1 MTHIAPIRL
10 PVRVCA
16 RTSERT
22 SASALTKAHR
32 TGWQAGVSLVE
43 LLVATAIGAII
54 SMGAATLFANTI
66 LNTRTL
72 NSASQIQEVGMQTIS
87 TLSRQLRQTGFVD
100 LLATNNGLDLLRQDT
115 NAAMFNIEP
124 SATSTLFQTT
134 YNQAALHGCDGA
146 YSATTL
152 ADSTCGTASSTAQS
166 LTVAYQVL
174 TTTPSDGGAPT
185 LLDGFTNRRGMAGD
199 CNNNSTRMASP
210 PVDYAVNRYSIS
222 ANNVLSCRGN
232 GGTSQPIAN
241 NIEQLVVLYGLA
253 QTNNNLALI
262 APSQDLSVSQ
272 YVPAAAI
279 TAANAW
285 SRVIAVRLCILVAGE
300 AGSLAANSAALV
312 TNKRD
317 CTGTAFVS
325 TAQNRLRQT
334 FTQTVTLRNQVRTGN
349 TSN

>member
-1 MTHIAPIRL
+1 MTHIAPFRL
-10 PVRVCA
+10 PVHVCA

-22 SASALTKAHR
+22 SASASTKAHR

-43 LLVATAIGAII
+43 LMVATAIGAII

-152 ADSTCGTASSTAQS
+152 ADSTCGTASPTAQS

-185 LLDGFTNRRGMAGD
+185 LLGTFTNRRGMAGD
-199 CNNNSTRMASP
+199 CNNNST

-222 ANNVLSCRGN
+222 ADNVLSCLGN
-232 GGTSQPIAN
+232 GGASQPIAS